1 MGSTCFRLIAMVLVR
16 VENLVKIYQQG
27 KKRVRAL
34 DGVSL
39 TITKGEMVGIMGPSG
54 SGKSTL
60 MHILGFLDA
69 PDSGKYFL
77 EDRVVHRLSENKKA
91 VLRNKKF
98 GFVFQSFNLL
108 PRTMVWENVVLPLVY
123 SRHKPK
129 NSFLKAKKLLKRVG
143 LGRRLYH
150 RSNELSGGEQQR
162 VAIARALINDPDI
175 ILADEPTG
183 NLDSRSGRQ
192 ILDIFRQ
199 LNREGK
205 TIVIVTHDKEVAK
218 ITKRRIYIK
227 DGKIVSRL

>member
-1 MGSTCFRLIAMVLVR
+1 MVLVR
-16 VENLVKIYQQG
+16 VENLTKIYQQG

-34 DGVSL
+34 DGISL
-39 TITKGEMVGIMGPSG
+39 TIKKGEMVGIMGPSG

-60 MHILGFLDA
+60 MHILGLLDA

-108 PRTMVWENVVLPLVY
+108 PRAMVWENVVLPLVY
-123 SRHKPK
+123 SRYKPK

-143 LGRRLYH
+143 LSRRLYH

-162 VAIARALINDPDI
+162 VAIARALINNPDI

-199 LNREGK
+199 LNEEGK
-205 TIVIVTHDKEVAK
+205 TIIIVTHDKEVAK

-227 DGKIVSRL
+227 DGKIVNCL